1 MAILISRTYN
11 IFILFDNNLVNY
23 EKIKNNI
30 KFLEEWTKD
39 LKKELNNQYKI
50 IFDRLESLKELSG
63 KKEKLNKTIEIKI
76 NNIKETNKMKKTD
89 NMKIDFFSDRVNDN
103 IRIIFSIFNS
113 THIIVVWGI
122 DFHKKAYGKII
133 KHAEGFVKNHQNSIL
148 KLMGI
153 KTIYR

>member
-11 IFILFDNNLVNY
+11 IFILFGNNLVNY

-50 IFDRLESLKELSG
+50 IFDRFESLKELRG
-63 KKEKLNKTIEIKI
+63 KIERLSKPIKI
-76 NNIKETNKMKKTD
+76 GNLLIPL
-89 NMKIDFFSDRVNDN
+89 FSDRLNRD

-122 DFHKKAYGKII
+122 DFHEKAYGKII
-133 KHAEGFVKNHQNSIL
+133 KHAEGFIKNHQNSIL
-148 KLMGI
+148 ELMGI

>member
-1 MAILISRTYN
+1 MAILISRTYS
-11 IFILFDNNLVNY
+11 IFILFDNKLVNY

-63 KKEKLNKTIEIKI
+63 KKEKLSKSIKI
-76 NNIKETNKMKKTD
+76 EKNVIPL
-89 NMKIDFFSDRVNDN
+89 FSDRVNDN

-122 DFHKKAYGKII
+122 DFHEKAYGKII

>member
-1 MAILISRTYN
+1 MAILISRTYS

-50 IFDRLESLKELSG
+50 IFDRFESLKELRG
-63 KKEKLNKTIEIKI
+63 KIERLSKPIKI
-76 NNIKETNKMKKTD
+76 GNLLIPL
-89 NMKIDFFSDRVNDN
+89 FSDRVNRD

-113 THIIVVWGI
+113 THIIIVWGI
-122 DFHKKAYGKII
+122 DFHEKAYGKII

-148 KLMGI
+148 ELMGI